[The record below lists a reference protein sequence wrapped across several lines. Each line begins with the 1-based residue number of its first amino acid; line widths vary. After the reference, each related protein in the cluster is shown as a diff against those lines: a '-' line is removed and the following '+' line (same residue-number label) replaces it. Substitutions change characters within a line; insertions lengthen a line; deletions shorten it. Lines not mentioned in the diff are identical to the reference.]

1 MAGTLKG
8 GKKAAQ
14 KCMNKF
20 GKDYYKDIGRI
31 GGSHSRKGGFASEKI
46 GKDGLT
52 GSQRAKIAGALGGRK
67 GRRAPAKFPKDL
79 SDLIEKHPSRLNNL
93 LKDYIE
99 TPEV

>member
-1 MAGTLKG
+1 MAGTQKG
-8 GKKAAQ
+8 AKKTART
-14 KCMNKF
+14 CMDKF
-20 GKDYYKDIGRI
+20 GKDYYKNIGRI
-31 GGSHSRKGGFASEKI
+31 GGSHSHKGGFASEKV

-67 GRRAPAKFPKDL
+67 GRRGPAKFPKDL